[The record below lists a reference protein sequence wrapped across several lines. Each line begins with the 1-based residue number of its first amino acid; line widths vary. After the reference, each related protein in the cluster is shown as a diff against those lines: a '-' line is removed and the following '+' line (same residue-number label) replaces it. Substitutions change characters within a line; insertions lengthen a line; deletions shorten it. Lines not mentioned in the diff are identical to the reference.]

1 MNFQEAFEAMKQG
14 AKVKLPG
21 RGGYWYWDQ
30 ERDTI
35 MIQCRSHEDNKPG
48 ELLDF
53 RETKD
58 FEYTLSHTFSDE
70 WMIV

>member
-1 MNFQEAFEAMKQG
+1 
-14 AKVKLPG
+14 
-21 RGGYWYWDQ
+21 
-30 ERDTI
+30 